1 MSSGVK
7 IPRYRSRSMLTGDQ
21 LAAWVESATKGD
33 VIEYHRGS
41 LARDRINC
49 LQNDAMRE
57 TVEAVRAVSA
67 LALRLYDTGF
77 VTLVQRR
84 ADDGATSYI
93 AIRTAKGTV
102 AKARAA

>member
-1 MSSGVK
+1 MTGTP
-7 IPRYRSRSMLTGDQ
+7 IPRYRSRSILTGDK
-21 LAAWVESATKGD
+21 LASWVEIAAKGD
-33 VIEYHRGS
+33 TIEYHRGS

-49 LQNDAMRE
+49 LQNDAKRE
-57 TVEAVRAVSA
+57 TVNAIAAVSA

-84 ADDGATSYI
+84 TDDGATSYI
-93 AIRTAKGTV
+93 AIRTAKGA

>member
-1 MSSGVK
+1 MTGTP
-7 IPRYRSRSMLTGDQ
+7 IPRYRSRSILTGDK
-21 LAAWVESATKGD
+21 LASWVEAAGRGD
-33 VIEYHRGS
+33 AIEYHRGS

-49 LQNDAMRE
+49 LQNDAKPE
-57 TVEAVRAVSA
+57 TVAAVAAVAA
-67 LALRLYDTGF
+67 LALRLCDTGF

-84 ADDGATSYI
+84 EDGATSYI